1 MPKRYH
7 MLHLY
12 AKDVTLTG
20 VFKVL
25 GLGDA
30 DSVEAFAFCFRAGP
44 GMRTTVGFGSVTN
57 WQGGS

>member
-1 MPKRYH
+1 MPKWYH

-30 DSVEAFAFCFRAGP
+30 GRGVRFLLPCGNEDACS
-44 GMRTTVGFGSVTN
+44 
-57 WQGGS
+57 